1 MDHEL
6 ELDPENSYISYLGEA
21 LANINE
27 SDNYETKSNELIDKM
42 YTAFKGISEDDID
55 SINLLIDG
63 LSSLENLLDYV
74 EAEED
79 YLQKLNDS
87 IRNSLSLISS
97 YLSSK
102 DKTLLS
108 QILKNIVAIKNVN
121 KEMISKGN
129 LKISDKPRN
138 DLIDSLMDDSSQDE
152 IVLDTDLKEFI
163 SNLSEFDYSSLDKLY
178 IDLYKA
184 LTKKNI
190 KEISKARGRLI
201 KQLKKH
207 DKEIKGKKEEIQ
219 CLIDIRAILDSK
231 ISDNEKMQQIKA
243 LLGKNGNLKYKEYFY
258 DTLESYA
265 QFRKIYDQLCKAIN
279 YKKIVLYAGALK
291 QELKEHK
298 EILSKRYD
306 TEFLDKKMN
315 LKSFSTALPK
325 ALGLSVQEIANS
337 INEVKESRTGRKK
350 AAKVA
355 ETIKN
360 VGKLIVTPGVY
371 GVKLV
376 ADNWYTLYLLRK
388 GKLNLNKK
396 QPKVPEKAPE
406 EEPDIIEQQPSDLE
420 TIINDDGIIGDA
432 KQDAGEL
439 GDQSALNGEQQVV
452 DGPPAEGQG
461 TLNLV
466 RTKPNLPDLHRPIR
480 FVDEAEEMQGPY
492 QNRFNRDGI
501 TAIMRGKPDLP
512 DLKTPV
518 QLDEPGGVEYQEA
531 QTAAAGTP
539 LGTEDLSMA
548 DQGVKEP
555 NGGNDQPQEQEATF
569 DLPDDQQ
576 TLKDLDTQKEE
587 QIGNVEPIDDNP
599 DLSDLGS
606 EVDKP
611 EEAEN
616 QENPEEAINVGEGI
630 TDLPSQDDLADDN
643 GVEAQE
649 GQLDIDDTIG
659 ENNDLPSQGDVAE
672 QPVGTET
679 QGDIGATDLEASGQ
693 GAVIEQPVGAETQG
707 DIGAADLETPNQGA
721 VIEQPVGTD
730 LQDGLNDLNAEL
742 TGQDVAVEP
751 PADTG
756 SQEADGTLDTGD
768 LNTELPSQEA
778 VVEEPLDVKPQEE
791 QIDSSENADLS
802 KLGEPEIVP
811 QPGPAPKIEST
822 PGPVPEEIPEPVE
835 GDTTV
840 LGPQGTPAPTYS
852 IGDKFTQQIIGT
864 GISYDDSRVNDNMTY
879 ISYDI
884 AGSDNHF
891 VVGFDSSTGKYT
903 YYIYDH
909 SANLIDIQENCDV
922 WSDSQIQNFV
932 SNSTP
937 PLVAD
942 TPQAQVPYSHGD
954 LSGMD
959 VELMSPSYYS
969 DALRNNPLSDLIVT
983 LSDDNGESC
992 LLIKFSGGFYNI
1004 TNIDTGEQLGEM
1016 TAEALDDYLS
1026 KIPNSAISL
1035 FDLHELPKIDLTPT
1049 YDNYPLWLMIL

>member
-6 ELDPENSYISYLGEA
+6 ELDSENSYISYLGEA
-21 LANINE
+21 LANIDE
-27 SDNYETKSNELIDKM
+27 SDNYETKSNELINKM

-74 EAEED
+74 EVED
-79 YLQKLNDS
+79 DYIQKLNDN
-87 IRNSLSLISS
+87 IRNSLTLISS

-102 DKTLLS
+102 DKTLLG
-108 QILKNIVAIKNVN
+108 QILKNIVTIKNVN
-121 KEMISKGN
+121 KEMISKGS

-152 IVLDTDLKEFI
+152 VVLSTDLKELI

-178 IDLYKA
+178 VELYKA

-243 LLGKNGNLKYKEYFY
+243 ILGKNGNLKYKEYFH

-265 QFRKIYDQLCKAIN
+265 QFKKLYDQLCKAIN

-396 QPKVPEKAPE
+396 QPKVPEEAPE
-406 EEPDIIEQQPSDLE
+406 EEPDVIEQQPSDLE
-420 TIINDDGIIGDA
+420 TIINDNSTIGDA

-466 RTKPNLPDLHRPIR
+466 RTKPNLPDLHRQIR

-501 TAIMRGKPDLP
+501 TATMRGKPDLP

-539 LGTEDLSMA
+539 LGTEELSMA

-555 NGGNDQPQEQEATF
+555 NGGNDQSQEQEATF

-576 TLKDLDTQKEE
+576 TLKDLDTPKEE
-587 QIGNVEPIDDNP
+587 QTGNVETTDDNP

-606 EVDKP
+606 EIDKP

-616 QENPEEAINVGEGI
+616 QEEPEEAINVGDGI
-630 TDLPSQDDLADDN
+630 TELPSQDDLADDN

-672 QPVGTET
+672 EAVGIET
-679 QGDIGATDLEASGQ
+679 QGDIGAIDSETPSQD
-693 GAVIEQPVGAETQG
+693 AVVEQPVGAETQG
-707 DIGAADLETPNQGA
+707 DIGAIDSETPSQDVVVGR
-721 VIEQPVGTD
+721 PVGAD

-768 LNTELPSQEA
+768 LNTELPSQDDIVKEP
-778 VVEEPLDVKPQEE
+778 VVAEPQEE
-791 QIDSSENADLS
+791 QVNSSENADLPEFE
-802 KLGEPEIVP
+802 EPEIVP
-811 QPGPAPKIEST
+811 QPGPAPKIEAT
-822 PGPVPEEIPEPVE
+822 PGPVSEEIPEPVD

-852 IGDKFTQQIIGT
+852 ISDKFNQQIIGT

-884 AGSDNHF
+884 AGSDNNF

-903 YYIYDH
+903 YYLYDN

-942 TPQAQVPYSHGD
+942 TPQTQVPYSHGD

-969 DALRNNPLSDLIVT
+969 DALRNNPLQELVVT
-983 LSDDNGESC
+983 LSDDNGESYW
-992 LLIKFSGGFYNI
+992 LIRFRGGFYNI
-1004 TNIDTGEQLGEM
+1004 TNIETGEQLGEM

-1035 FDLHELPKIDLTPT
+1035 FDLHELPKIDLTPM